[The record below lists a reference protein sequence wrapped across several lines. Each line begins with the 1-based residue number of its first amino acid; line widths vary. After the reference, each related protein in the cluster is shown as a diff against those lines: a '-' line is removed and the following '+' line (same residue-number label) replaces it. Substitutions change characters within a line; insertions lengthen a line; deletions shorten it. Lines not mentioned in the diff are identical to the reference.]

1 MDRGAWWAAVHGFAK
16 DSEMTELLSAR
27 ENERGRGV
35 AFASFLECL
44 QFLLITL

>member
-1 MDRGAWWAAVHGFAK
+1 MDRGAWRAAVHGFAK
-16 DSEMTELLSAR
+16 DSQMTESLSVS

-44 QFLLITL
+44 QFLITL